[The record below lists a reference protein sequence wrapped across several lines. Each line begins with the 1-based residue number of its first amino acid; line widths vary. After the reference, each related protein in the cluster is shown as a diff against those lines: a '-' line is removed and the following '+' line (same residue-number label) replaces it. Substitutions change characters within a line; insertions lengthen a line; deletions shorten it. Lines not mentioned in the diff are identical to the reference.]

1 MRICYLSN
9 SAIPSSNASS
19 IAIVK
24 MCEALSDLNHE
35 VLLITTNVKKI
46 NSNLFNFY
54 NVKSKFHFKRIK
66 FFKKFPLSFNYYLFS
81 LISIFQ
87 SIKFKPEIYIT
98 RNFFTCFLLVI
109 LKKKI
114 IMEIHHDLET
124 ESRIVKFLVKNFK
137 FLKSKHVKK
146 IIAITH
152 GVKNEYIKND
162 YTIDKKI
169 LILPSGS
176 SIRENF
182 KFRFNKKK
190 LNIGYFGS
198 LYKSRGFNLIINL
211 SKIDSNNNYFI
222 YGDLSK
228 LKNNKLSTKNLKI
241 SDYIA
246 YKNVSKTLNKMDI
259 LLMPYVSS
267 ITAAGDVSDI
277 TKYTSPLKLFDY
289 LSVGKVIICS
299 NFEVLKEILK
309 EKQNAIFISN
319 YKNVFSW
326 KMEILKLSKQP
337 NKEYFMAKNN
347 YLLSKTFSLKK
358 RANLILN
365 SINE

>member
-24 MCEALSDLNHE
+24 ICESFSKLNHE
-35 VLLITTNVKKI
+35 VLLITTNVKKF
-46 NSNLFNFY
+46 NMNLFDFY
-54 NVKSKFHFKRIK
+54 NVKNKFHFKRIK
-66 FFKKFPLSFNYYLFS
+66 YFKKFPLSFNYYLFS
-81 LISIFQ
+81 IISIFQ
-87 SIKFKPEIYIT
+87 SFKFKPEIYIT
-98 RNFFTCFLLVI
+98 RNFFSCFLLVL
-109 LKKKI
+109 LKKNVI
-114 IMEIHHDLET
+114 IELHHDIET
-124 ESRIVKFLVKNFK
+124 ESRIVKFLVKKIK
-137 FLKSKHVKK
+137 FLKSKYIKK

-152 GVKNEYIKND
+152 GVKNEFLEND
-162 YTIDKKI
+162 YIIDKNI
-169 LILPSGS
+169 LISPSGS
-176 SIRENF
+176 SIEENF

-198 LYKSRGFNLIINL
+198 LYKSRGFDLIKNL
-211 SKIDSNNNYFI
+211 SKIDNKNNYFV

-228 LKNNKLSTKNLKI
+228 FKKNKLISKNLI
-241 SDYIA
+241 INDYVA
-246 YKNVSKTLNKMDI
+246 YKDVSKILSKMDI

-299 NFEVLKEILK
+299 DFKVLREILK
-309 EKQNAIFISN
+309 EKHNAIFINN
-319 YKNVFSW
+319 YKNIFSW

-337 NKEYFMAKNN
+337 NKEFFIAKNN
-347 YLLSKTFSLKK
+347 YVLSKNFSLKK